1 MQKKTYFFIN
11 FYPKGER
18 KVQRFDPDLWRHRIG
33 THKRQLKTPTML
45 MKAPAMISTVMS
57 HHSIEI

>member
-1 MQKKTYFFIN
+1 MQKKNISLLIFFS
-11 FYPKGER
+11 KGER